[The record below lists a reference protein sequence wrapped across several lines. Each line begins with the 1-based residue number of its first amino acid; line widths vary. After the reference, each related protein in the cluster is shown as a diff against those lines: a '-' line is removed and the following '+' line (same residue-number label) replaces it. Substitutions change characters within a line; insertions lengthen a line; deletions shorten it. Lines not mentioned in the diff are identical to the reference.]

1 MNSRITIFILDDHQ
15 MLVDGLSALLKN
27 EKEFHIVGPSNF
39 PEKALDEILK
49 LKPNILLTD
58 VNMPIMS
65 GVEVIKQLKPLLPDT
80 KFIALSMAGDRQT
93 ITDMINAGALG
104 FILKNTGKQELILA
118 LQKVAAGKNHYSDD
132 IAQTLAQSILQ
143 PAQNNLLTT
152 RELEIVKLID
162 KEYTNAQIADQLFIS
177 ERTVE
182 THRKNIFRKSETKS
196 VLGLINWAR
205 ANNLL

>member
-1 MNSRITIFILDDHQ
+1 
-15 MLVDGLSALLKN
+15 
-27 EKEFHIVGPSNF
+27 
-39 PEKALDEILK
+39 
-49 LKPNILLTD
+49 
-58 VNMPIMS
+58 MS
-65 GVEVIKQLKPLLPDT
+65 GIEVIKKLKPLLPDT

-93 ITDMINAGALG
+93 ITDMIHAGALG

-118 LQKVAAGKNHYSDD
+118 LQKVATGKNHYSDD

-205 ANNLL
+205 ANSLL

>member
-1 MNSRITIFILDDHQ
+1 MNSKITIFILDDHQ
-15 MLVDGLSALLKN
+15 MLIDGLSALLKN
-27 EKEFHIVGPSNF
+27 EKEFHIVGTSNF

-65 GVEVIKQLKPLLPDT
+65 GIEVIKKLKPLLPDT

-118 LQKVAAGKNHYSDD
+118 LQKVATGKNHYSDD

-205 ANNLL
+205 ANSLL

>member
-1 MNSRITIFILDDHQ
+1 MNSKITIFILDDHQ
-15 MLVDGLSALLKN
+15 MLIDGLSALLKN
-27 EKEFHIVGPSNF
+27 EKEFHIVGTSNF
-39 PEKALDEILK
+39 PEKALDEIIK

-58 VNMPIMS
+58 VNMLIMS
-65 GVEVIKQLKPLLPDT
+65 GIEVIKKLKPLLPDT

-93 ITDMINAGALG
+93 ITDMIHAGALG

-118 LQKVAAGKNHYSDD
+118 LQKVATGKNHYSDD

-205 ANNLL
+205 ANSLL

>member
-1 MNSRITIFILDDHQ
+1 MNSKITIFILDDHQ
-15 MLVDGLSALLKN
+15 MLIDGLSALLKN
-27 EKEFHIVGPSNF
+27 EKEFHIVGTSNF

-58 VNMPIMS
+58 VNMPFMS
-65 GVEVIKQLKPLLPDT
+65 GIEVIKQLKPLLPNT

-104 FILKNTGKQELILA
+104 FVLKNTGKQELILA

>member
-1 MNSRITIFILDDHQ
+1 MNSKITIFILDDHQ
-15 MLVDGLSALLKN
+15 MLIDGLSALLKN
-27 EKEFHIVGPSNF
+27 EKEFHIVGTSNF

-58 VNMPIMS
+58 VNMLIMS
-65 GVEVIKQLKPLLPDT
+65 GIEVIKKLKPLLPDT
-80 KFIALSMAGDRQT
+80 KFIALSMAGDCQT

-132 IAQTLAQSILQ
+132 IAQTLAQSISQ

-205 ANNLL
+205 ANSLL

>member
-1 MNSRITIFILDDHQ
+1 MNSKITIFILDDHQ
-15 MLVDGLSALLKN
+15 MLIDGLSALLKN
-27 EKEFHIVGPSNF
+27 EKEFHIVGTSNF

-93 ITDMINAGALG
+93 ITDMIHAGALG

-118 LQKVAAGKNHYSDD
+118 LQKVATGKNHYSDD

-205 ANNLL
+205 ANSLL

>member
-27 EKEFHIVGPSNF
+27 EKEFHIVGTSNF

>member
-1 MNSRITIFILDDHQ
+1 MNSKITIFILDDHQ
-15 MLVDGLSALLKN
+15 MLIDGLSALLKN
-27 EKEFHIVGPSNF
+27 EKEFHIVGTSNF

-58 VNMPIMS
+58 VNMLIMS
-65 GVEVIKQLKPLLPDT
+65 GIEVIKKLKPLLPDT

-93 ITDMINAGALG
+93 ITDMIHAGALG

-118 LQKVAAGKNHYSDD
+118 LQKVATGKNHYSDD

-205 ANNLL
+205 ANSLL

>member
-1 MNSRITIFILDDHQ
+1 
-15 MLVDGLSALLKN
+15 MLIDGLSALLKN
-27 EKEFHIVGPSNF
+27 EKEFQIVGTSNF
-39 PEKALDEILK
+39 PQKALDEILK

-58 VNMPIMS
+58 VNMPKMS
-65 GVEVIKQLKPLLPDT
+65 GVEVVKQLKPLLRDT

-93 ITDMINAGALG
+93 ITDMVTAGALG

-118 LQKVAAGKNHYSDD
+118 LQKVAAGKYHYSDD

-143 PAQNNLLTT
+143 PVQNNLLTT
-152 RELEIVKLID
+152 RELEIVKLIAI
-162 KEYTNAQIADQLFIS
+162 EYTNAQIAETLFIS

-205 ANNLL
+205 VNNLL

>member
-1 MNSRITIFILDDHQ
+1 MNNKITIFILDDHQ
-15 MLVDGLSALLKN
+15 MLIDGLSALLKN
-27 EKEFHIVGPSNF
+27 EKEFHIVGTSNF
-39 PEKALDEILK
+39 PEKALDEIIK

-65 GVEVIKQLKPLLPDT
+65 GVEVIKKLKPLLPDT

-118 LQKVAAGKNHYSDD
+118 LQKVATGKNHYSDD

-205 ANNLL
+205 VNNLL